1 MKLQILVLLWHK
13 YGKHSRWRNTNFSR
27 TSFLM
32 LLLYSSI
39 IFFKAKVEYFKNS
52 MLVILY
58 TMAILHLDIMTQS
71 LSFR

>member
-1 MKLQILVLLWHK
+1 
-13 YGKHSRWRNTNFSR
+13 
-27 TSFLM
+27 M